1 MALVPWK
8 MSEKQAF
15 RRFHAGGS
23 QSRLLANGYLRPL
36 LGVSI
41 LGQSREDEAGAAW
54 EGRDTVTGVGD
65 TKPAVSASRP
75 QLNEGSHSEL
85 EMLRSRRW
93 AFLVPFMLAFGVEP
107 DDEPF
112 LGIAFRVVDLPP
124 DPRLSSHRTAV
135 SLLGAAAVVA
145 FCASAFARL
154 PRLTWEPGLRSWQ
167 DRLET
172 QWVKHYLVGVAR
184 ARNPRDVQTK
194 GPPFFTSSRQ
204 QISAL
209 PGWFLLDAVAAI
221 PWTWIGDSSVAQA
234 RKEGEMVTVEPV
246 TRGLKVVRLIRLARL
261 LRLAKLRQITE
272 AAETYLE
279 GNYAAELFMGFG
291 KVLLLLS
298 AVAHWGAC
306 FWHAVGSQQGGWVA
320 ELEEDWQGH
329 SRVTPCAKYTW
340 SLYFTLTTL
349 TTVGYGD
356 ITPVTTEEC
365 RWVLLLLL
373 TSAVIFSGLLGMLS
387 DLVASVNKEHRI
399 VAAKKRQLARYM
411 SWRAVP
417 KTLLCKVRRYF
428 LFKWG
433 TQKDYDLYEEELKKA
448 LTPTLRSEL
457 CYHIYKDA
465 SQVAETARQEVLNAA
480 PFLAWRRAQSTDLDE
495 RPHGLREE
503 PGHQQL
509 GVRSG
514 FHDCGDF
521 LFRAGEEV
529 KDIFILLAGTTIL
542 YRTGASE
549 LVNPSAPTC
558 ASEAGGRERSD
569 GGNDRDADAQEDEQ
583 DAFLPAW
590 AELEG
595 PGLAS
600 QRRALLRHMIS
611 SLVKRM
617 KARSRRFSGGRGR
630 KDGGAAFKKEGK
642 QRSTSLGRSRSND
655 LESQFVE
662 RWHDENL
669 LRGLSELRKQDAVQK
684 HAAMLIQLV
693 WRERMRKKLDEIHK
707 KHRPSSCYTIEAPAY
722 FAESLHQYTVRVK
735 SQVETVSIPRL
746 AILLVIEKFSPWLR
760 HRFEVFQAAVLEE
773 KESIGETVSPKFSG
787 KQSSSGENG
796 ERSRGS
802 GGSGEDSW
810 WW

>member
-1 MALVPWK
+1 MVLHRFSESKETTHEASASAFHFRNRLLRMPEVTALEEHVQAL
-8 MSEKQAF
+8 EKVEKDVSAVRNDLLELIAQ
-15 RRFHAGGS
+15 AGGEKTETLPRTTTGS
-23 QSRLLANGYLRPL
+23 LALSMELGRTTTHPHDTAAQRAFAGKSPDSKGRVPRAGSLRMGTSGLFLESEEHSRAIIWERPCSCLGFWPVLHPEGPPRLVWLTPAFVFVLA
-36 LGVSI
+36 
-41 LGQSREDEAGAAW
+41 E
-54 EGRDTVTGVGD
+54 
-65 TKPAVSASRP
+65 
-75 QLNEGSHSEL
+75 
-85 EMLRSRRW
+85 

-112 LGIAFRVVDLPP
+112 LGIAFRVVDLYFLL
-124 DPRLSSHRTAV
+124 DIIVTCLTGYRDSRGNLV
-135 SLLGAAAVVA
+135 SV
-145 FCASAFARL
+145 
-154 PRLTWEPGLRSWQ
+154 PGKI
-167 DRLET
+167 
-172 QWVKHYLVGVAR
+172 VKHYLV
-184 ARNPRDVQTK
+184 
-194 GPPFFTSSRQ
+194 
-204 QISAL
+204 
-209 PGWFLLDAVAAI
+209 GWFLLDAVAAI
-221 PWTWIGDSSVAQA
+221 PWTWIGDSSVAQ
-234 RKEGEMVTVEPV
+234 V

-320 ELEEDWQGH
+320 ELEEDYRGNENKVFA
-329 SRVTPCAKYTW
+329 RYTW

-433 TQKDYDLYEEELKKA
+433 AQKDYDLYEEELKKA

-457 CYHIYKDA
+457 CYHIYK
-465 SQVAETARQEVLNAA
+465 EVLNAA
-480 PFLAWRRAQSTDLDE
+480 PFLAWMR
-495 RPHGLREE
+495 
-503 PGHQQL
+503 GHTACVKSL
-509 GVRSG
+509 ATSVRSG

-542 YRTGASE
+542 YR
-549 LVNPSAPTC
+549 
-558 ASEAGGRERSD
+558 
-569 GGNDRDADAQEDEQ
+569 NDRDADAQEDEQ

-617 KARSRRFSGGRGR
+617 KAR
-630 KDGGAAFKKEGK
+630 K

-722 FAESLHQYTVRVK
+722 FAESCLWPPLMTWSKRVCLHQYTVRVK

-787 KQSSSGENG
+787 KQSNVSTVDDHDGAHLPSSI
-796 ERSRGS
+796 RL
-802 GGSGEDSW
+802 
-810 WW
+810 